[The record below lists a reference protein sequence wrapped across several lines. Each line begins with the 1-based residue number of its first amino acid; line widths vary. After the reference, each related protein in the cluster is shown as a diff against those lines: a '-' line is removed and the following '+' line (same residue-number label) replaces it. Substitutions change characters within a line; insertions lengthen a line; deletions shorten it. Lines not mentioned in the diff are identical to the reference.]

1 MALQHILLFTIFAT
15 LAVSAQS
22 ESTVARHNDLVIG
35 RRVEGDYLLNRSFIK
50 KDASWI
56 GKVVTF
62 TKTFT
67 GDGVSTITQIKA
79 LDQHENGHGASAKVI
94 AGGVDYLYVTLRLES
109 ERYRHIDFVVE
120 IYGKKASTE

>member
-1 MALQHILLFTIFAT
+1 MALQRILFFTIFAT

-22 ESTVARHNDLVIG
+22 ESTVARQNDLVIG

-67 GDGVSTITQIKA
+67 GDGVSTITQVKA
-79 LDQHENGHGASAKVI
+79 LEQHENGASAKVI